1 MPRNN
6 ARIISCQQ
14 NKHVLRGLARR
25 KSGFFTMSV
34 RVQDASVILLY
45 ANRSLLSGV
54 VCCRA
59 NTCTHAHT
67 VNPAPAPPSTTALIA
82 VPYSGFRHSPEMKIC
97 KAGKAGEGWG
107 QVRCAGGLKVRNA
120 TTDCFHHLNAP
131 FRTIRSWPL
140 DTRRTGLEETRT
152 RGRYSTAK
160 AKARSKVGQRPKLN
174 SIPPPESAQR
184 CTYITSHHLRA

>member
-1 MPRNN
+1 
-6 ARIISCQQ
+6 
-14 NKHVLRGLARR
+14 
-25 KSGFFTMSV
+25 MSV

-45 ANRSLLSGV
+45 AYRSLLSGV

-82 VPYSGFRHSPEMKIC
+82 VPYSGFRLSPEMKIC
-97 KAGKAGEGWG
+97 KAGKAGERWG
-107 QVRCAGGLKVRNA
+107 QVRCAGGLKVVGTAVEREAVRRRWKNAVTRISPGEFVRNA
-120 TTDCFHHLNAP
+120 TTDCFHHPNAP

-160 AKARSKVGQRPKLN
+160 AKARSKVGQRPKLH